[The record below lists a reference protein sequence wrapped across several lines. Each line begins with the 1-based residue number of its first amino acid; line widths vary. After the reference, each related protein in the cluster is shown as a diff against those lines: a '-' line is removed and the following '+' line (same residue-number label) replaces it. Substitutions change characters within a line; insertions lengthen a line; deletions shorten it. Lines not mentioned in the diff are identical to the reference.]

1 MSESTNS
8 EAVFGSDIKRL
19 PFKDLIK
26 RIGPGLIATGIVIGP
41 GAVTTS
47 AMLGA
52 NYGYALIWLIFP
64 IIFMG
69 ITFMMVTNRLAITT
83 GLPTINAIRKYY
95 GPVASAVVGIAVF
108 MACLFFTMG
117 NISGTGAG
125 MNLIFGINW
134 KIGSL
139 IMIVIV
145 LYCYFAKNVYSR
157 VEKLITACILV
168 MILSFY
174 ITLIGVGG
182 PSEGELATGLF
193 SFKIPEGSLA
203 TALAFISTNAAV
215 TAGIYNTYLG
225 KEKKWNKEDLFNGVM
240 FTDAL
245 VHVISVVLISGA
257 IILVGAIVLHPQGLS
272 ISAPAQ
278 LAALLVPIVGNA
290 ATYIMGIALV
300 GAGFSSLLAN
310 TQRGM
315 VLLGAGF
322 NKEVGLETKFIR
334 IGCLVCLVIAMAI
347 CYSYGGSPTQ
357 LILMAN
363 VATSIATPVGGLFI
377 LLLIWRKDIN
387 AGYKKPTAL
396 RICMTI
402 SYVFVLI
409 MTFSALSTQIPK
421 LLAALGL

>member
-1 MSESTNS
+1 MSKNET
-8 EAVFGSDIKRL
+8 EFGSDVKRL
-19 PFKDLIK
+19 PVRDLLK
-26 RIGPGLIATGIVIGP
+26 RIGPGLVATGIVIGP

-52 NYGYALIWLIFP
+52 DYGYSLIWLIIP

-69 ITFMMVTNRLAITT
+69 ITFMMTTNRLAITT
-83 GLPTINAIRKYY
+83 GLPTIHAIRKYY
-95 GPVASAVVGIAVF
+95 GPVASTVVGCAVF
-108 MACLFFTMG
+108 LACLFFTMG

-125 MNLIFGINW
+125 MNLIFGLDW
-134 KIGSL
+134 KLGSV
-139 IMIVIV
+139 IMIAIV
-145 LYCYFAKNVYSR
+145 LYCYFAKNVYSK
-157 VEKLITACILV
+157 VEKLITLCILV

-174 ITLIGVGG
+174 ATLIGVDG
-182 PSEGELATGLF
+182 PDWGQFGAGLIG
-193 SFKIPEGSLA
+193 FKIPEGSLA

-215 TAGIYNTYLG
+215 TSGIYATYLG
-225 KEKKWNKEDLFNGVM
+225 KEKKWKKEDLFNGVM

-245 VHVISVVLISGA
+245 VHVISVVLISGS

-272 ISAPAQ
+272 ITAPAQ
-278 LAALLVPIVGNA
+278 LAELLVPIMGGA
-290 ATYIMGIALV
+290 AKYIMGLALL

-315 VLLGAGF
+315 VLLGAGLD
-322 NKEVGLETKFIR
+322 KDVGLETKFVR
-334 IGCLVCLVIAMAI
+334 FGCLACLLFAMVV

-377 LLLIWRKDIN
+377 LLLLWRKDVN
-387 AGYKKPTAL
+387 EGYKKPTAL

-409 MTFSALSTQIPK
+409 MTASALSGYLPK
-421 LLAALGL
+421 IAALFA

>member
-1 MSESTNS
+1 
-8 EAVFGSDIKRL
+8 
-19 PFKDLIK
+19 
-26 RIGPGLIATGIVIGP
+26 
-41 GAVTTS
+41 
-47 AMLGA
+47 MLGA
-52 NYGYALIWLIFP
+52 NYGYDLIWLILP

-69 ITFMMVTNRLAITT
+69 ITFMMVTNRLAIIT
-83 GLPTINAIRKYY
+83 GMPTIHAIRKYY
-95 GPVASAVVGIAVF
+95 GPVAAGFVGVAVF

-134 KIGSL
+134 KIGSV
-139 IMIVIV
+139 IMIAVVI
-145 LYCYFAKNVYSR
+145 YCYFAKNVYSK
-157 VEKLITACILV
+157 VEKIITLCIIV

-174 ITLIGVGG
+174 ITLVGVGG
-182 PSEGELATGLF
+182 PDPAALGKGLVGF
-193 SFKIPEGSLA
+193 QVPDGSLA
-203 TALAFISTNAAV
+203 TALAFISTNAAI
-215 TAGIYNTYLG
+215 TSGIYATYLG

-245 VHVISVVLISGA
+245 VHIISVVLISGA

-272 ISAPAQ
+272 ITAPAQ
-278 LAALLVPIVGNA
+278 LAEMLVPIMGGA
-290 ATYIMGIALV
+290 ARYIMGLALL

-322 NKEVGLETKFIR
+322 DKDVGLETKFIR
-334 IGCLVCLVIAMAI
+334 YGCLACLAFAMI
-347 CYSYGGSPTQ
+347 VCYSYGGSPTQ

-363 VATSIATPVGGLFI
+363 VATSIATPVGGFFI
-377 LLLIWRKDIN
+377 LLMLWRSDIN
-387 AGYKKPTAL
+387 EGYKKPTAL

-402 SYVFVLI
+402 SYIFVLI
-409 MTFSALSTQIPK
+409 MTFSALSSSLPK

>member
-83 GLPTINAIRKYY
+83 GLPTIHAIRKYY

-421 LLAALGL
+421 LLAALRL